1 MPVAKTLRQR
11 YERAGGSTVPYIH
24 AFIVS
29 TNRIVA
35 IAALTG
41 ACFCSGYAGFSSA
54 ARPHNRSLQL
64 AACAIILA
72 AAAGFLLWL
81 AGP

>member
-1 MPVAKTLRQR
+1 MPH
-11 YERAGGSTVPYIH
+11 IH

-41 ACFCSGYAGFSSA
+41 ACWCSGYAGFSSA
-54 ARPHNRSLQL
+54 ARAYNRSLQL
-64 AACAIILA
+64 AGRAIILA

>member
-54 ARPHNRSLQL
+54 RAHNRSLQL
-64 AACAIILA
+64 AGCAIILA